1 MSRIKERISTLV
13 SNHLPDF
20 VEENHTTFLTFV
32 ESYYKFLEQDQN
44 AFELI
49 QNAKKYNDIDQ
60 TAESFVQYFLKNYAE
75 DIPQTILADKKLL
88 IKRIKDLYE
97 SKGSEISFKLLLEFY
112 MMKIYLLIFLM
123 IQF

>member
-49 QNAKKYNDIDQ
+49 QNAKKYNDIERKLTLFHAHAVNQ
-60 TAESFVQYFLKNYAE
+60 SLKSRS
-75 DIPQTILADKKLL
+75 L
-88 IKRIKDLYE
+88 R
-97 SKGSEISFKLLLEFY
+97 SK
-112 MMKIYLLIFLM
+112 
-123 IQF
+123 